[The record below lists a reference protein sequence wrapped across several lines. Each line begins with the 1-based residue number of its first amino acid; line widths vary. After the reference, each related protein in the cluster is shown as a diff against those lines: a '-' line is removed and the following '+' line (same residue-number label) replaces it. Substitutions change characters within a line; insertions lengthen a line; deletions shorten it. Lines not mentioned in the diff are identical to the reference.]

1 MASLCASWCWA
12 APVTVAAA
20 SPSTRPARV
29 TLRALPRAASPA
41 PLLRIQQ
48 GRRPHGAFFP
58 SRCQKGADRHL
69 EPEPEPERGREDGG
83 PDSLDVMLK
92 DLAEYSDYY
101 RANKLGLRVP
111 PRMFR
116 KQDDEICEHMK
127 KIIRSKTVP
136 CGNDGKRINTSLRQE
151 NPSNNQMA
159 MTVCQ
164 RARSSLDI
172 ASTVMDITSL
182 LGLGTT
188 EISQHT
194 TDQMVRL
201 YAATFC
207 DAAEAACLT
216 GVEKDTILSFL
227 GALGCLGAIAH
238 ILVED
243 IRAKLKDGP
252 WKNKIK
258 FHLDID
264 YHEFCK
270 KMDALKKEIDL
281 AERNDARKVL
291 IVYIYFNRLWI
302 RYSGMVCGMQNHMF
316 PN

>member
-1 MASLCASWCWA
+1 
-12 APVTVAAA
+12 
-20 SPSTRPARV
+20 
-29 TLRALPRAASPA
+29 
-41 PLLRIQQ
+41 
-48 GRRPHGAFFP
+48 
-58 SRCQKGADRHL
+58 
-69 EPEPEPERGREDGG
+69 
-83 PDSLDVMLK
+83 
-92 DLAEYSDYY
+92 
-101 RANKLGLRVP
+101 
-111 PRMFR
+111 
-116 KQDDEICEHMK
+116 
-127 KIIRSKTVP
+127 
-136 CGNDGKRINTSLRQE
+136 
-151 NPSNNQMA
+151 MA

-281 AERNDARKVL
+281 AERNDARKAMDQVL
-291 IVYIYFNRLWI
+291 WNGVRHAESYVSKLIKDAL
-302 RYSGMVCGMQNHMF
+302 SQ
-316 PN
+316 